1 MDPVANARPDGF
13 RDGFR
18 ERGGQVTR
26 LEAFVDAAF
35 AFAVTL
41 LVISGTDLPADV
53 PALLAAMKQV
63 PAFACSFG
71 LIAMFWYVHNTWS
84 RRYGLDDG
92 VTILLSLA
100 LVFLVL
106 VYVYPLRMLF
116 GSFFAW
122 ITALLLPA
130 AWTVPFPFAVS
141 SYDDIR
147 VMFVVY
153 AVAWATMGAI
163 IVLLY
168 RHAWRQRERLGL
180 SWHERLQTRR
190 EAVQWS
196 LVPITGAISI
206 VVAYTVPD
214 VERPW
219 TLGMPGAVYGLM
231 WLIWPVDRWYAQRVR
246 RELGPEVAP
255 G

>member
-1 MDPVANARPDGF
+1 MDPAAILRT
-13 RDGFR
+13 DGFR

-41 LVISGTDLPADV
+41 LVISGNELPANV
-53 PALLAAMKQV
+53 PELLAAMKQV

-71 LIAMFWYVHNTWS
+71 LIAMFWYAHNSWS

-92 VTILLSLA
+92 PTIVLSLA

-116 GSFFAW
+116 ASFFGW
-122 ITALLLPA
+122 MSSLLLPPEWA
-130 AWTVPFPFAVS
+130 IPIPFAVS
-141 SYDDIR
+141 SYEDIR

-168 RHAWRQRERLGL
+168 RHAWRRRARLGL
-180 SWHERLQTRR
+180 SLQEQLLTRR
-190 EAVQWS
+190 EALQWAF
-196 LVPITGAISI
+196 VPITGAISI

-214 VERPW
+214 LERPW
-219 TLGMPGAVYGLM
+219 TLGLPGMVYALM
-231 WLIWPVDRWYAQRVR
+231 WLMHPVDLWYARRVR
-246 RELGPEVAP
+246 TELGIAP
-255 G
+255 PPA